1 MYEQSIGITQ
11 KIETFQ
17 LIEDK
22 EWEQKGRIPR
32 LTQWNLGMI
41 TKSSLSYNLT
51 RKVKKEKY

>member
-22 EWEQKGRIPR
+22 EWEQKRRIPR
-32 LTQWNLGMI
+32 LTQRNVGMI
-41 TKSSLSYNLT
+41 IKSSLSYNLT